1 MMDGED
7 GPVDPTGAS
16 TGRPISNKNAKAE
29 RNATPVLAAM
39 DASIE
44 KMITSFL
51 VEIKEAADRAAVV
64 WKVILDKQD
73 MKIEL
78 ERERVEAA
86 KMEAHAAAMKAT
98 NEATQLSLA
107 KMSQESKIL
116 MADMEKMDLLAWA
129 WHEMYRERIG
139 QEVMAARAASASLSA
154 PSTIM
159 SPPTPSTFMSPPAP
173 STFMPPPATVDPI
186 AATEL
191 PPGLTT
197 DEEVVEVEPSVTS
210 FI

>member
-1 MMDGED
+1 
-7 GPVDPTGAS
+7 
-16 TGRPISNKNAKAE
+16 
-29 RNATPVLAAM
+29 
-39 DASIE
+39 
-44 KMITSFL
+44 
-51 VEIKEAADRAAVV
+51 
-64 WKVILDKQD
+64 

-98 NEATQLSLA
+98 NKATQLSLA

-116 MADMEKMDLLAWA
+116 MADMEKMDPLARA

-139 QEVMAARAASASLSA
+139 QEVMAARAM
-154 PSTIM
+154 ST
-159 SPPTPSTFMSPPAP
+159 SPPAPSTFMSPPAP
-173 STFMPPPATVDPI
+173 STFMSPPAPSMFMPPPATVDPV

-191 PPGLTT
+191 PPGLAA
-197 DEEVVEVEPSVTS
+197 DEEVVEVEPHVTS